1 MTAASEAPAPGTA
14 AREGAAA
21 LGLRARFWRSEE
33 LRGLTLISPTFLYAL
48 LLLLTPILVIIA
60 FSFWTQ
66 NYLDIDHTP
75 TLQNYREA
83 WTDPLYRVLMF
94 RSLGVSALVTLIT
107 VVLAYPMAYY
117 LSFHVTHRKALW
129 LFLITIPF
137 WTSYLLR
144 VFAWK
149 LILGYDGV
157 INSGLKQ
164 MGLLEQPLEFL
175 LYNQFSVVVTL
186 AHAWVAF
193 AILPIYVSMEK
204 IDRSLLE
211 AASDLGDSPW
221 RRFWR
226 ITFPLSLPGLVAA
239 ALLVFIPT
247 VGDYVTPALVGG
259 TDGIMLGSLI
269 QTLFG
274 KVNNMPLGAA
284 SALMMMLTV
293 TLLVCLF
300 LGGVQ
305 VVRKLAQRV

>member
-1 MTAASEAPAPGTA
+1 MATAIEGVRPRTTA
-14 AREGAAA
+14 NTW
-21 LGLRARFWRSEE
+21 LRRLRRSDNV
-33 LRGLTLISPTFLYAL
+33 RGYV
-48 LLLLTPILVIIA
+48 LLTPTLLVILSMLALPLVALILL
-60 FSFWTQ
+60 SLWTQ
-66 NYLDIDHTP
+66 SGFKIDTSFTLNNYATFFNYDEKPIYL
-75 TLQNYREA
+75 TL
-83 WTDPLYRVLMF
+83 LF
-94 RSLGVSALVTLIT
+94 RSLKMSFIAT
-107 VVLAYPMAYY
+107 VVILLLSYPMAYF
-117 LSFHVTHRKALW
+117 LAFRVKHRKMLW
-129 LFLITIPF
+129 LILITVPF

-157 INSGLKQ
+157 INSGMKQ
-164 MGLLEQPLEFL
+164 LGLLEEPLEFL

-193 AILPIYVSMEK
+193 SILPIYVSMEK

-211 AASDLGDSPW
+211 AASDLGDGPW

-226 ITFPLSLPGLVAA
+226 ITFPLSMPGLVSA

-274 KVNNMPLGAA
+274 KVNNAPLGAA
-284 SALMMMLTV
+284 SSLMMMLTV

-300 LGGVQ
+300 LGGMQ
-305 VVRKLAQRV
+305 VVRKMAQRV

>member
-1 MTAASEAPAPGTA
+1 MATAIEGVRPVSTA
-14 AREGAAA
+14 NGW
-21 LGLRARFWRSEE
+21 LRRLRRSDN
-33 LRGLTLISPTFLYAL
+33 LRGYGLLSPTL
-48 LLLLTPILVIIA
+48 LVILSMLALPLVALILL
-60 FSFWTQ
+60 SFWTQ
-66 NYLDIDHTP
+66 SGFKLDTSFTFKNYLTFFNYTEKPIYL
-75 TLQNYREA
+75 TLLA
-83 WTDPLYRVLMF
+83 
-94 RSLGVSALVTLIT
+94 RSLWMSFSCTIVILLLS
-107 VVLAYPMAYY
+107 YPMAYF
-117 LSFHVTHRKALW
+117 LAFRVKRNKMMW
-129 LFLITIPF
+129 LILITVPF

-164 MGLLEQPLEFL
+164 LGLLEEPLEFL

-211 AASDLGDSPW
+211 AAADLGDSPW

-300 LGGVQ
+300 LGGVG
-305 VVRKLAQRV
+305 VIRKLAQRV